1 MHTQPTVLF
10 EKLNLDLNLT
20 ARNGLWGQLF
30 TRPVRVCKKDSAE
43 EALLRDLIYCPSQ
56 VPRPTCWWTFI
67 KSGGEP
73 VYYCP
78 QQQLVFLSSFALCR
92 CRTSLCA
99 FNLCCLSLL
108 LWRRETLFI
117 ALNLKGLYCEANDPI
132 AKPKCK
138 SNQKM
143 PIASFASLPWPC
155 AIKDITQELWKV
167 HWWEEES
174 TTKRKSPKT
183 KELRRWA
190 YNFS

>member
-1 MHTQPTVLF
+1 MCTQPTVLF
-10 EKLNLDLNLT
+10 EKLNLDLSLT
-20 ARNGLWGQLF
+20 ARNRLWGQLF
-30 TRPVRVCKKDSAE
+30 TPPPSLQERFCWGGA
-43 EALLRDLIYCPSQ
+43 LRDLIYCP
-56 VPRPTCWWTFI
+56 
-67 KSGGEP
+67 
-73 VYYCP
+73 
-78 QQQLVFLSSFALCR
+78 QQHLVFLLSFTLCR
-92 CRTSLCA
+92 CRNSYVPSTCTVLV
-99 FNLCCLSLL
+99 LH
-108 LWRRETLFI
+108 WRRETLFS
-117 ALNLKGLYCEANDPI
+117 APNLKELYCESNDPI

-190 YNFS
+190 YN